1 MCRSVAGR
9 GRLPSLSG
17 VDIIAWQVII
27 RYRIYPLVTGKSV
40 TSLMDY
46 QVLARK
52 WRPRTFEQM
61 AGQEHVLRALVNAL
75 NQGRLHHAYL
85 FTGTRGVGKTT
96 IARILAK
103 SLNCEQGISATPC
116 DQCVSCIEVN
126 EGRCIDL
133 IEVDAASRTKIAD
146 TLELLDN
153 VQYAPTR
160 SRFKIY
166 LIDEVHM
173 LSGHSFNAL
182 LKTLEEP
189 PPHVKFLLAT
199 TDPQKLPVTILS
211 RCLQFNLKNLSPERI
226 SSYLGDILKA
236 EQIEF
241 DEGALRQIG
250 RAADGSMR
258 DALSLTDQAI
268 AYGDSSVFEADVST
282 MLGSVDSS
290 RVFKILEALIAKDAK
305 QVLDEVSDAAN
316 YAPNYQSLLE
326 ELISILHRIAVVQVV
341 PEINDSPSI
350 AELAAALVAED
361 VQLFYQIALL
371 GLKDL
376 PLNPDQRAG
385 LEMVLLRMLAFH
397 PETMTPI
404 AKSPQHDS
412 SEITP
417 AQRDPDKPATTIPA
431 KPASQALRET
441 KALLQASSKTVKP
454 APVVEPK
461 VIGSVNTDNLSSQP
475 LTKTATQG
483 QKKKLLSSESLAD
496 SKQWIALVPELK
508 LKGMTRNLLM
518 QCAWQSREGQVIKLL
533 LEPQYYDLINEKVH
547 LQRIKQA
554 LADHLG
560 AEDIEIKFQSGS
572 PENETPMIYQQRVK
586 QENLSSA
593 REIMEQDENVKGIVE
608 QFGAV
613 LDTDS
618 IEIVQ

>member
-1 MCRSVAGR
+1 
-9 GRLPSLSG
+9 
-17 VDIIAWQVII
+17 
-27 RYRIYPLVTGKSV
+27 
-40 TSLMDY
+40 MDY

-199 TDPQKLPVTILS
+199 TDPQKLPVTVLS
-211 RCLQFNLKNLSPERI
+211 RCLQFNLKNLSSERI

-341 PEINDSPSI
+341 PEINDSSLI
-350 AELAAALVAED
+350 TELAAVLEAEEL
-361 VQLFYQIALL
+361 QLFYQIALL

-412 SEITP
+412 SETTP
-417 AQRDPDKPATTIPA
+417 AQGDPGKPKTSATTVPA

-454 APVVEPK
+454 TPVVEPK
-461 VIGSVNTDNLSSQP
+461 VIGSVNTDNLSPQP
-475 LTKTATQG
+475 LTKTGIHG
-483 QKKKLLSSESLAD
+483 QKKKPLSSEGLAD

-518 QCAWQSREGQVIKLL
+518 QCAWQSREGLLIKLL

-554 LADHLG
+554 LADHFG

-572 PENETPMIYQQRVK
+572 SENETPMIYQQRVQ

-618 IEIVQ
+618 IEIIE